1 MEKKAKWSNRPPV
14 GRVRAR
20 REYTSKIVNPTIRSL
35 INSYPAHFAVLWMQL
50 FDEFGIHPI
59 TPSKM
64 PSDRRYKLTTS
75 MLRLMGYG
83 LAEELEGIRATQI
96 GRPAKV
102 YRLVIPD

>member
-1 MEKKAKWSNRPPV
+1 MEKKAKRSGRPPV
-14 GRVRAR
+14 GRVKAR
-20 REYTSKIVNPTIRSL
+20 REAARLIINPTIRLL
-35 INSYPAHFAVLWMQL
+35 INGYPAHFAVLWMQL
-50 FDEFGIHPI
+50 FDEFGIYPI

-64 PSDRRYKLTTS
+64 PPDRRYKLTVS

-83 LAEELEGIRATQI
+83 LAEELEGIRTTKT